1 MKVILDTNFL
11 IDCIRFKIDI
21 ESELMGNEMF
31 VLESIIY
38 EIEKI
43 TKRRTKESSLAKLA
57 LNYIKRKGLKILKSK
72 EKDTDLSLLKYS
84 KKGYAIATQDKIL
97 KNKLKKE
104 GGKVIYIRQK
114 KYVVFE

>member
-31 VLESIIY
+31 VLESIIF

-43 TKRRTKESSLAKLA
+43 TKRGTKESSLAKLA
-57 LNYIKRKGLKILKSK
+57 LDYIKRKGLKILKSK
-72 EKDTDLSLLKYS
+72 EKITDVSLLKYS
-84 KKGYAIATQDKIL
+84 KKGYTIATQDKIL
-97 KNKLKKE
+97 RDKLKK
-104 GGKVIYIRQK
+104 GGEKVIYIRQK

>member
-1 MKVILDTNFL
+1 MKIILDTNFL

-21 ESELMGNEMF
+21 ESELIGNEMF
-31 VLESIIY
+31 VLESIVF

-43 TKRRTKESSLAKLA
+43 TKRGTKESSLAKIA
-57 LNYIKRKGLKILKSK
+57 LDFIKRKGLKVLKSK
-72 EKDTDLSLLKYS
+72 EKNTDVSLLKYN
-84 KKGYAIATQDKIL
+84 KQGYAIATQDRIL
-97 KNKLKKE
+97 KNKLKKG

>member
-21 ESELMGNEMF
+21 GSELIGNEMF
-31 VLESIIY
+31 VLESIVF

-43 TKRRTKESSLAKLA
+43 TKRGTKESSLAKIA
-57 LNYIKRKGLKILKSK
+57 LDYIKRKGLKVLKSK
-72 EKDTDLSLLKYS
+72 EKNTDLSLLKYS
-84 KKGYAIATQDKIL
+84 KKGYAIATQDRIL
-97 KNKLKKE
+97 KNKLKKA